1 MNSINLHNFK
11 YKFPETFLPITIFL
25 MDGNSIQVEIN
36 ETMRSTEVTELV
48 CKKINLATYLD

>member
-1 MNSINLHNFK
+1 MNSIAMHNFK
-11 YKFPETFLPITIFL
+11 YKYPETFLKIPIFL

-48 CKKINLATYLD
+48 CK